1 MKEYKLKPLVVQFN
15 HGFMRSRLQENNQ
28 RTFKTLGVDVISF
41 TPNWR
46 VVKRLMLETLIRKG
60 DFCWHCHTGIFSYPM
75 HLALKFNTPLV
86 LWGEPSSEYTAYYDY
101 RENEIEEVAETRF
114 NRFTNLG
121 ITAEDMAGMI
131 SHDFELD
138 PRDLAPYTFPKNRDL
153 KRLGVRS
160 VCLGSYIPWDVKQ
173 NTKVIMEELGAAA
186 HVVAHVRVTPEAA
199 RRTPEADGNYVLF
212 RANLGIALPFIKE
225 MRARNLGQLF
235 ATLLRPYVF
244 VVALIL
250 MSAIRTA
257 IVVAPASILALPL
270 YDVWVFELRPPLIA
284 FSANLLVLGWSVG
297 LAASGLVLRCGL
309 GAESLS
315 WLGVFLMAPVG
326 GIYYPIASLP
336 KWLQPVAWAIPASHV
351 IGGMRSVLFD
361 SVFRHDLLIAA
372 IGLNI
377 VYLGL
382 AASFSLYTFRVARH
396 CGLLSQQGE

>member
-1 MKEYKLKPLVVQFN
+1 MILRNLYVLRRSWPRILKLVYWPPMQLVMW
-15 HGFMRSRLQENNQ
+15 GFIT
-28 RTFKTLGVDVISF
+28 TFLFQHSTWVAQAAGV
-41 TPNWR
+41 
-46 VVKRLMLETLIRKG
+46 LIG
-60 DFCWHCHTGIFSYPM
+60 LI
-75 HLALKFNTPLV
+75 LL
-86 LWGEPSSEYTAYYDY
+86 
-101 RENEIEEVAETRF
+101 
-114 NRFTNLG
+114 
-121 ITAEDMAGMI
+121 
-131 SHDFELD
+131 LD
-138 PRDLAPYTFPKNRDL
+138 
-153 KRLGVRS
+153 
-160 VCLGSYIPWDVKQ
+160 
-173 NTKVIMEELGAAA
+173 
-186 HVVAHVRVTPEAA
+186 
-199 RRTPEADGNYVLF
+199 VLF
-212 RANLGIALPFIKE
+212 RSNLGIALPFIKE

-244 VVALIL
+244 VVALTL

-257 IVVAPASILALPL
+257 IVVAPASILASPL
-270 YDVWVFELRPPLIA
+270 YDVWVFELGPPLIA
-284 FSANLLVLGWSVG
+284 FSVNLLVLGWSVG